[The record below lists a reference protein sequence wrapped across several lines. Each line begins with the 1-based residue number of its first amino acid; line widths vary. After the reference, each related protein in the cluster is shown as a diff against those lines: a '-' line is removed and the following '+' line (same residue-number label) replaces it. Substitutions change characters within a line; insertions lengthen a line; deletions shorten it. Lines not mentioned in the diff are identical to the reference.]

1 MIEGRH
7 YIQNKEF
14 GFLSIQQIHGTSY
27 TNNADVSGT
36 VARAFGYA
44 TEEGIE
50 AWETMPFVLPWNNKR
65 SLMRAWRCSR

>member
-1 MIEGRH
+1 MIEERH

-44 TEEGIE
+44 TEEGLE
-50 AWETMPFVLPWNNKR
+50 AWESMPFVLP
-65 SLMRAWRCSR
+65 